1 MPDARHL
8 MPDPGMLTLFH
19 HPFCPHS
26 RFVRLVLEE
35 LGQTPRLVEERTWE
49 RRQDFLVLNPAG
61 TTPVLV
67 EEGAPPVPGSAVIA
81 EYLAE
86 TRGGKLAELGL
97 LPPETGARV
106 EVRRLTHWFND
117 KFFEEVSGALV
128 MERIYKRYIPAA
140 KGGGPPDTDTLRAA
154 RVNIRYHLAYIGWLV
169 RTRDWLAGESLTFA
183 DLAAAAHLSVADYL
197 GEVPWDED
205 KTARAWYARIKSRPA
220 FRALLTE
227 TLAGL
232 PPAPSYADLDF

>member
-1 MPDARHL
+1 
-8 MPDPGMLTLFH
+8 
-19 HPFCPHS
+19 
-26 RFVRLVLEE
+26 
-35 LGQTPRLVEERTWE
+35 
-49 RRQDFLVLNPAG
+49 
-61 TTPVLV
+61 
-67 EEGAPPVPGSAVIA
+67 
-81 EYLAE
+81 
-86 TRGGKLAELGL
+86 
-97 LPPETGARV
+97 
-106 EVRRLTHWFND
+106 
-117 KFFEEVSGALV
+117 

-140 KGGGPPDTDTLRAA
+140 QGGGPPDTDTLRAA

-205 KTARAWYARIKSRPA
+205 KTARAWYARIKSRPS

-232 PPAPSYADLDF
+232 QPAPSYADLDF